1 MAEISASLVKELRE
15 ETGVGMMECKKA
27 LVEANG
33 DKTAAIKF
41 LRESGLAIAAKKAS
55 RAAKQGI
62 IAAEISPDF
71 QSGLMIEVNCE
82 TDFVSKNDQFKG
94 FVAEM
99 AQAARGIADN
109 TLAEVAKTKVDAKIA
124 EIGEN
129 IIARRNIGYKVQ
141 GTGAIAA
148 YVHLGGKLGVMVEVG
163 CKNASSVQNPAVKE
177 MLADLTLHITAVNPA
192 CITRDQVP
200 AETVQ
205 AEKEIYAK
213 QVEGKPA
220 NIIEKIVVGK
230 LEKFYGQIC
239 LVEQPFVKDQDK
251 TITAVLAE
259 VGKVVGDEF
268 TIRRFVRWQLGA

>member
-1 MAEISASLVKELRE
+1 MI
-15 ETGVGMMECKKA
+15 
-27 LVEANG
+27 
-33 DKTAAIKF
+33 
-41 LRESGLAIAAKKAS
+41 
-55 RAAKQGI
+55 
-62 IAAEISPDF
+62 
-71 QSGLMIEVNCE
+71 QS
-82 TDFVSKNDQFKG
+82 
-94 FVAEM
+94 
-99 AQAARGIADN
+99 ARGIADN

-163 CKNASSVQNPAVKE
+163 CKNAASVQNPAVKAL
-177 MLADLTLHITAVNPA
+177 LADITLHITAVNPV

-200 AETVQ
+200 SETVQ

-251 TITAVLAE
+251 SITAVLAE

>member
-1 MAEISASLVKELRE
+1 MV
-15 ETGVGMMECKKA
+15 
-27 LVEANG
+27 
-33 DKTAAIKF
+33 
-41 LRESGLAIAAKKAS
+41 
-55 RAAKQGI
+55 
-62 IAAEISPDF
+62 
-71 QSGLMIEVNCE
+71 EVNCE

-94 FVAEM
+94 FVSEIV
-99 AQAARGIADN
+99 QQARGIADN
-109 TLAEVAKTKVDAKIA
+109 SIAEVAKARVDAQIA

-129 IIARRNIGYKVQ
+129 IIARRNIGYQVQ

-163 CKNASSVQNPAVKE
+163 CQKAASIQAPAVKE

-200 AETVQ
+200 AETVL

-220 NIIEKIVVGK
+220 NIIDKIVTGK

-239 LVEQPFVKDQDK
+239 LVEQPFVKDPDK
-251 TITAVLAE
+251 TISAVLAE
-259 VGKVVGDEF
+259 AGKAVGDEF

>member
-33 DKTAAIKF
+33 DKAAAVKI
-41 LRESGLAIAAKKAS
+41 LRESGMAIAAKKAT
-55 RAAKQGI
+55 RTAKQGI
-62 IAAEISPDF
+62 IAADISADA
-71 QSGLMIEVNCE
+71 QSGRMIEVNCE
-82 TDFVSKNDQFKG
+82 TDFVSKNDNFKA
-94 FVAEM
+94 FVAGLL
-99 AQAARGIADN
+99 QDAAGIADN
-109 TLAEVAKTKVDAKIA
+109 AIAETAKAKVDAKVA

-129 IIARRNIGYKVQ
+129 IIARRNLTYKVQ
-141 GTGAIAA
+141 GTGAIAG
-148 YVHLGGKLGVMVEVG
+148 YVHLGGKLGVLVEVG
-163 CKNASSVQNPAVKE
+163 CKNAASVQNPAVKAL
-177 MLADLTLHITAVNPA
+177 LADLTLHITAVNPA

-200 AETVQ
+200 AETVN

-220 NIIEKIVVGK
+220 NIIDKIVAGK

-251 TITAVLAE
+251 TISAVLAE
-259 VGKVVGDEF
+259 TGKAAGDEF

>member
-1 MAEISASLVKELRE
+1 MADISASLVKELRE
-15 ETGVGMMECKKA
+15 ETGVGMMECKRA

-33 DKTAAIKF
+33 DKAAAIKF
-41 LRESGLAIAAKKAS
+41 LRESGMAIAAKKAS
-55 RAAKQGI
+55 RTAKQGI
-62 IAAEISPDF
+62 IVAEISPDA

-109 TLAEVAKTKVDAKIA
+109 TLAEVAKTRVDAEIA

-129 IIARRNIGYKVQ
+129 IIARRNLSYQVQ

-163 CKNASSVQNPAVKE
+163 CKNAASIQNPAVKG

-205 AEKEIYAK
+205 AEKDIYAK

-239 LVEQPFVKDQDK
+239 LIEQPFVKDQEK
-251 TITAVLAE
+251 TVGALLAE
-259 VGKVVGDEF
+259 TGKAVGDEF

>member
-33 DKTAAIKF
+33 DKVAAVKI
-41 LRESGLAIAAKKAS
+41 LRESGMAIAAKKAT
-55 RAAKQGI
+55 RTAKQGI
-62 IAAEISPDF
+62 IAADISADA
-71 QSGLMIEVNCE
+71 QSGRMIEVNCE
-82 TDFVSKNDQFKG
+82 TDFVSKNDNFKA
-94 FVAEM
+94 FVAGLL
-99 AQAARGIADN
+99 QDAAGVADN
-109 TLAEVAKTKVDAKIA
+109 AIAETAKAKVDAKVA

-129 IIARRNIGYKVQ
+129 IIARRNLTFKVQ
-141 GTGAIAA
+141 GTGAIAG

-163 CKNASSVQNPAVKE
+163 CKNAASVQNPAVKAL
-177 MLADLTLHITAVNPA
+177 LADLTLHITAVNPA

-200 AETVQ
+200 AETVN

-220 NIIEKIVVGK
+220 NIIGKIVDGK

-251 TITAVLAE
+251 TISAVLAE
-259 VGKVVGDEF
+259 AGKAAGDEF